1 MKMSNQLSIL
11 KNSRPETLVFIL
23 ERESSYVAA
32 VILSCLD
39 KNAATQVLEL
49 LNPKFVDEI
58 FQCMNTIGP
67 ISKKHFTILEE
78 TLNHELKETME
89 EEIIL
94 TNHQF

>member
-58 FQCMNTIGP
+58 FQCMNAPNYLIIFKQCFKSTI
-67 ISKKHFTILEE
+67 FL
-78 TLNHELKETME
+78 
-89 EEIIL
+89 IIC
-94 TNHQF
+94 T